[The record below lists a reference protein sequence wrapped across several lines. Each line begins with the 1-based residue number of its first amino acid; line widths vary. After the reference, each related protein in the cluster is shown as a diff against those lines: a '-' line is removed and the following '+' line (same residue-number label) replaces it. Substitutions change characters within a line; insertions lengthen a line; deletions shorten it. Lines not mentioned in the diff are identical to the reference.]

1 MYVTNKIVSKIVQA
15 LYARVV
21 TDSLRIRYL
30 SFSYSKIVRID
41 SFSGLTILCIISSL
55 CLITKSL

>member
-21 TDSLRIRYL
+21 TDSLRVRYL
-30 SFSYSKIVRID
+30 SFSYSKIVRIGN
-41 SFSGLTILCIISSL
+41 FFGLTILCIISSL
-55 CLITKSL
+55 D